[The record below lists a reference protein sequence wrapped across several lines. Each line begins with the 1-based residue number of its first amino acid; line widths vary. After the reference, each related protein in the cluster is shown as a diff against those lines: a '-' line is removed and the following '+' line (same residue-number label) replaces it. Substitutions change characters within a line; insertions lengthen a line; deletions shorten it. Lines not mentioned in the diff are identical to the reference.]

1 MEIEIG
7 KITHYYDHIRVA
19 VLTLTASLKLGD
31 KIHITGHST
40 DLTQRVASLE
50 LNHHSVEW
58 VKPGED
64 VTLKVIEPVHPH
76 DRVFRV
82 VEEAYEPTPA

>member
-7 KITHYYDHIRVA
+7 HVTHFYDHLCVA
-19 VLTLTASLKLGD
+19 VLSLTEILKLGD
-31 KIHITGHST
+31 KIHISGHST

-50 LNHHSVEW
+50 VNRHSVEW

-64 VTLKVIEPVHPH
+64 VTLKVTGLVHPH

-82 VEEAYEPTPA
+82 VEEAYEPHPA

>member
-50 LNHHSVEW
+50 VNRHSVEW
-58 VKPGED
+58 VQPGED